1 MEALDGVVA
10 GGQRQPEVEFDAEGG
25 LVEEDVEPG
34 RSVEVDVLVV
44 VVVVVEPHPVLA
56 EFGVEDLQ
64 ALDGGVD
71 GLAGREVFGVE
82 PRDDDV
88 VGRQRLVPRDGL
100 GEVLFQRVDIDVGA
114 GDLQFRVVERL
125 DHVAGVLLCDAESEL
140 DALEAGVGDEFEG
153 FR

>member
-100 GEVLFQRVDIDVGA
+100 GEVLFQRRYRRGRRRPPVPC
-114 GDLQFRVVERL
+114 R
-125 DHVAGVLLCDAESEL
+125 
-140 DALEAGVGDEFEG
+140 
-153 FR
+153 